1 MGPAR
6 LSSTMH
12 SPSAITP
19 CHGAELCQGRG
30 SVAVAAD
37 TGVSAWASKSPPK
50 AVAILRSR
58 IILKSPRAL
67 RVPRLRKAR
76 TISLSLVILDLAGFA
91 ALLLWGV
98 HMVQTGV
105 QRTFG
110 PKLRTFLAS
119 ALSNRFKALGAG
131 AAVTVALQ
139 SSTATGVM
147 LAAFAGSGL
156 VELAPALAVMLGA
169 NIGTTLVVQ
178 LLSFDI
184 AALAPILVLAGVVLF
199 RRATDGRHDF
209 GRVLIGLGLVLTAL
223 HQFLALL
230 GPVVA
235 DPRAHAL
242 LAQLSGYLPL
252 AVLAAALLTWAAH
265 SSVVTVLLAMS
276 MAAKGMVG
284 LDTGLALVLGANL
297 GAAIN
302 PLLEGGGSDPATRRV
317 PFGNLLNRVIGV
329 VLAVALFRFWA
340 PYAQTLGPSPSRALA
355 VFHTLFNVALA
366 AAFLPWIRGYAKLI
380 VRLLPQRAEGIE
392 PGAPLYLEPAI
403 RETPALALGAAT
415 REALRMADT
424 LEAMLTGLREA
435 LSTPSRTQI
444 ETTKQLDDVLDRLNT
459 AIKAYLISIAPDL
472 LKPADAQRLAQVLA
486 FATNM
491 EHAGDLVDRNLL
503 GVATRRLK
511 RGLTFSP
518 EGQADLVRLVDRL
531 LANLRLAGSLFV
543 NGDEDAARLLA
554 AEKEAFRTVEADAV
568 AAHYQRLQSGNVST
582 VETSSLHLD
591 ALRDLKRVN
600 SHLIEGAAYP
610 VLTAKGALL
619 PTRLRSVPKRS

>member
-1 MGPAR
+1 MT
-6 LSSTMH
+6 LQSSAH
-12 SPSAITP
+12 EPF
-19 CHGAELCQGRG
+19 LF
-30 SVAVAAD
+30 
-37 TGVSAWASKSPPK
+37 VSRTASPPLE
-50 AVAILRSR
+50 VR
-58 IILKSPRAL
+58 P
-67 RVPRLRKAR
+67 
-76 TISLSLVILDLAGFA
+76 ISLPLVILDLAGFA

-110 PKLRTFLAS
+110 PKLRAFLAS
-119 ALSNRFKALGAG
+119 ALSNRFKAMAAG

-147 LAAFAGSGL
+147 LTAFAGSGL
-156 VELAPALAVMLGA
+156 IELSAALAVMLGA

-184 AALAPILVLAGVVLF
+184 AALAPVLVLAGVVLF
-199 RRATDGRHDF
+199 RRASDERHDF

-223 HQFLALL
+223 HQFLTLL
-230 GPVVA
+230 EPVVA
-235 DPRAHAL
+235 DPAAHAL
-242 LAQLSGYLPL
+242 LARIAGYLPL
-252 AVLAAALLTWAAH
+252 TVLAAALLTWAAH

-276 MAAKGMVG
+276 LVAKGVVG

-302 PLLEGGGSDPATRRV
+302 PLLEGGGWSDPGTRRV
-317 PFGNLLNRVIGV
+317 PFGNLLNRVVGV
-329 VLAVALFRFWA
+329 VAALALFRLWA
-340 PYAQTLGPSPSRALA
+340 PYAELLGPSPSRALA
-355 VFHTLFNVALA
+355 IFHTAFNVALA
-366 AAFLPWIRGYAKLI
+366 VAFLPWIRGYAKLI
-380 VRLLPQRAEGIE
+380 VRLLPQRAEGVA
-392 PGAPLYLEPAI
+392 PGSPLYLNPTI
-403 RETPALALGAAT
+403 RTTPALAIGAAT

-424 LEAMLTGLREA
+424 LEAMLVGLREA
-435 LSTPSRTQI
+435 LSTSSRAQI
-444 ETTKQLDDVLDRLNT
+444 ETIKQLDDVLDRLNT
-459 AIKAYLISIAPDL
+459 AIKAYLISISPAL
-472 LKPADAQRLAQVLA
+472 LKPADAERLAQVLA

-503 GVATRRLK
+503 SVATRRLK

-518 EGQADLVRLVDRL
+518 EGEADLVRLVDRL
-531 LANLRLAGSLFV
+531 RDNLRLAASLFV
-543 NGDEDAARLLA
+543 SADEDAARLLA
-554 AEKEAFRTVEADAV
+554 AEKEAFRAVEAAAV

-619 PTRLRSVPKRS
+619 PTRLRSAAKRS